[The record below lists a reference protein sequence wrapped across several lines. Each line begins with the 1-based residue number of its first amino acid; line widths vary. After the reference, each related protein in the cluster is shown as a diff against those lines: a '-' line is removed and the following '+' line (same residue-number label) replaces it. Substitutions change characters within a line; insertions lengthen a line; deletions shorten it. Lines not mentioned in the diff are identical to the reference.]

1 MSTIDEI
8 MRRNREARERL
19 VKAGQQYETRHQRL
33 AQAEAAL
40 AEQMARAEQE
50 AEANRAAQERIEA
63 TILGRKRRLH
73 GMPPTT
79 NEIRRDILLL
89 LTQHNVYWEEIV
101 AHTRRKHLD
110 APRRAVYVY
119 LRSLGW
125 SYPAIGKFCDRDH
138 ASIMNGVQRYHEAN
152 GTTNE

>member
-1 MSTIDEI
+1 MSEIDEI
-8 MRRNREARERL
+8 MRRSREARERIA
-19 VKAGQQYETRHQRL
+19 KAGQQYQTQQQRL
-33 AQAEAAL
+33 AKAEAIL
-40 AEQMARAEQE
+40 AEQTAKATQE
-50 AEANRAAQERIEA
+50 AAANRTAQERIEA

-73 GMPPTT
+73 GMPPAS

-89 LTQHNVYWEEIV
+89 LTQHNVYWEEII

-125 SYPAIGKFCDRDH
+125 SYPVIGRFCDRDH